1 MHEHSTSMTSGRPFR
16 LLIRFALP
24 LIIGSVFQQ
33 LYTITDAAII
43 GRGVGPQ
50 ALAAVGAGDWILWM
64 VVGAIQ
70 AMMQGFSIETATAYG
85 QENEKRLVSAIW
97 HSVVLAAVISAVMT
111 AVSLLLMKPALNL
124 LNTPADIMDGALTYL
139 GILYTGCVIIT
150 AYQLAA
156 ALLRSFGDSRTP
168 LYAMTAASLIN
179 IGLDLLFVYRFHMG
193 IGGAAWAT
201 VIAQGAAALIC
212 IAKLRN
218 QISLPL
224 RMEFR
229 METAVRLV
237 RLGLPLAFQV
247 VIIAA
252 GGLALQNSVN
262 QYGSVFVAGYTAANK
277 MFGILES
284 AGIAFGYGA
293 ASYTAQNLG
302 AGKTERIPEGVRA
315 GLLFSVLVS
324 GFISVCMLVF
334 GRSIMSLFVERSA
347 QNYDMIIDT
356 AYQYLSVMSYAL
368 LMLYMLH
375 LYKSMLQGLGLTVQ
389 SMISGI
395 VELAARII
403 LVFTLPGLIGSAG
416 IFIAEIGAWIG
427 AALYLM
433 LTYYRL
439 SPGIIK
445 SVDIQ
450 KNGE

>member
-1 MHEHSTSMTSGRPFR
+1 MHEHSTSMTSGRPFG

-252 GGLALQNSVN
+252 GGLALQNAVN

-416 IFIAEIGAWIG
+416 IFIAEVGAWIG

>member
-1 MHEHSTSMTSGRPFR
+1 
-16 LLIRFALP
+16 
-24 LIIGSVFQQ
+24 
-33 LYTITDAAII
+33 
-43 GRGVGPQ
+43 
-50 ALAAVGAGDWILWM
+50 
-64 VVGAIQ
+64 
-70 AMMQGFSIETATAYG
+70 
-85 QENEKRLVSAIW
+85 
-97 HSVVLAAVISAVMT
+97 
-111 AVSLLLMKPALNL
+111 
-124 LNTPADIMDGALTYL
+124 
-139 GILYTGCVIIT
+139 
-150 AYQLAA
+150 
-156 ALLRSFGDSRTP
+156 
-168 LYAMTAASLIN
+168 
-179 IGLDLLFVYRFHMG
+179 
-193 IGGAAWAT
+193 
-201 VIAQGAAALIC
+201 
-212 IAKLRN
+212 
-218 QISLPL
+218 
-224 RMEFR
+224 
-229 METAVRLV
+229 
-237 RLGLPLAFQV
+237 
-247 VIIAA
+247 
-252 GGLALQNSVN
+252 
-262 QYGSVFVAGYTAANK
+262 

-403 LVFTLPGLIGSAG
+403 LVFTLPGLIGSSG
-416 IFIAEIGAWIG
+416 IFIAEVGAWIG

>member
-1 MHEHSTSMTSGRPFR
+1 MHEHSTSMTSGRPFG

-252 GGLALQNSVN
+252 GGLALQNAVN

-389 SMISGI
+389 SMINGI

>member
-1 MHEHSTSMTSGRPFR
+1 MTSGRPFG

-212 IAKLRN
+212 IAKLKN

-252 GGLALQNSVN
+252 GGLALQNAVN

-368 LMLYMLH
+368 LMLYMLPLYSPSSKKPFSILWVSLAFPKCSNLQH
-375 LYKSMLQGLGLTVQ
+375 LGIEYTSTSSSKRYVPSSTCFLT
-389 SMISGI
+389 
-395 VELAARII
+395 
-403 LVFTLPGLIGSAG
+403 
-416 IFIAEIGAWIG
+416 
-427 AALYLM
+427 
-433 LTYYRL
+433 
-439 SPGIIK
+439 
-445 SVDIQ
+445 
-450 KNGE
+450 

>member
-1 MHEHSTSMTSGRPFR
+1 MHEHSTSMTSGRPFG

-139 GILYTGCVIIT
+139 GTLYTGCVIIT

-212 IAKLRN
+212 IAKLKN

-252 GGLALQNSVN
+252 GGLALQNAVN

-403 LVFTLPGLIGSAG
+403 LVFTLPGLIGSSG
-416 IFIAEIGAWIG
+416 IFIAEVGAWIG

>member
-1 MHEHSTSMTSGRPFR
+1 MHEHSTSMTSGRPFG

-252 GGLALQNSVN
+252 GGLALQNAVN

-375 LYKSMLQGLGLTVQ
+375 LYKSMLQGLRLTVQ

-403 LVFTLPGLIGSAG
+403 LVFTLPGLIGSSG

>member
-1 MHEHSTSMTSGRPFR
+1 MHEHSTSMTSGRPFG

-64 VVGAIQ
+64 AVGAIQ

-111 AVSLLLMKPALNL
+111 AVSLLLMEPALNL

-179 IGLDLLFVYRFHMG
+179 IGMDLLFVYRFHMG
-193 IGGAAWAT
+193 ISGAAWAT

-252 GGLALQNSVN
+252 GGLALQNAVN

-416 IFIAEIGAWIG
+416 IFIAEVGAWIG

>member
-1 MHEHSTSMTSGRPFR
+1 MHEHSTSMTSGRPFG

-403 LVFTLPGLIGSAG
+403 LVFTLPGLIGSSG

>member
-1 MHEHSTSMTSGRPFR
+1 MHEHSTSMTSGRPFG

-252 GGLALQNSVN
+252 GGLALQNAVN

-395 VELAARII
+395 VELAARIV

>member
-1 MHEHSTSMTSGRPFR
+1 MHEHSTSMTSGRPFG

-252 GGLALQNSVN
+252 GGLALQNAVN

>member
-1 MHEHSTSMTSGRPFR
+1 MHEHSTSMTSGRPFG

-212 IAKLRN
+212 IAKLKN

-252 GGLALQNSVN
+252 GGLALQNAVN

>member
-252 GGLALQNSVN
+252 GGLALQNAVN

>member
-1 MHEHSTSMTSGRPFR
+1 MHEHSTSMTSGRPFG

-179 IGLDLLFVYRFHMG
+179 I
-193 IGGAAWAT
+193 
-201 VIAQGAAALIC
+201 
-212 IAKLRN
+212 
-218 QISLPL
+218 
-224 RMEFR
+224 
-229 METAVRLV
+229 
-237 RLGLPLAFQV
+237 
-247 VIIAA
+247 
-252 GGLALQNSVN
+252 
-262 QYGSVFVAGYTAANK
+262 
-277 MFGILES
+277 
-284 AGIAFGYGA
+284 
-293 ASYTAQNLG
+293 
-302 AGKTERIPEGVRA
+302 
-315 GLLFSVLVS
+315 
-324 GFISVCMLVF
+324 
-334 GRSIMSLFVERSA
+334 
-347 QNYDMIIDT
+347 
-356 AYQYLSVMSYAL
+356 
-368 LMLYMLH
+368 
-375 LYKSMLQGLGLTVQ
+375 
-389 SMISGI
+389 
-395 VELAARII
+395 
-403 LVFTLPGLIGSAG
+403 
-416 IFIAEIGAWIG
+416 
-427 AALYLM
+427 
-433 LTYYRL
+433 
-439 SPGIIK
+439 
-445 SVDIQ
+445 
-450 KNGE
+450 

>member
-1 MHEHSTSMTSGRPFR
+1 MHEHSTSMTSGRPFG

-252 GGLALQNSVN
+252 GGLALQNAVN

-403 LVFTLPGLIGSAG
+403 LVFTLPGLIGSSG

>member
-1 MHEHSTSMTSGRPFR
+1 MHEHSTSMTSGRPLG

-64 VVGAIQ
+64 VIGAIQ

-97 HSVVLAAVISAVMT
+97 HSVVLAGVISAVMT
-111 AVSLLLMKPALNL
+111 AVSLLLMKPALTL
-124 LNTPADIMDGALTYL
+124 LNTPADIMDGAMTYL
-139 GILYTGCVIIT
+139 GILYGACIIIT

-193 IGGAAWAT
+193 IGGAAAAT
-201 VIAQGAAALIC
+201 VIAQGTAAVIC
-212 IAKLRN
+212 VVKLMKQVR
-218 QISLPL
+218 LPL
-224 RMEFR
+224 RMKFN
-229 METAVRLV
+229 MDTAVHLIK
-237 RLGLPLAFQV
+237 LGLPLAFQV
-247 VIIAA
+247 VIIAT
-252 GGLALQNSVN
+252 GGLALQNAVN

-315 GLLFSVLVS
+315 GLLFSVIVS
-324 GFISVCMLVF
+324 GFISICMLVF
-334 GRSIMSLFVERSA
+334 GRTIMSLFVERTA
-347 QNYDMIIDT
+347 MNYDMIIDT
-356 AYQYLSVMSYAL
+356 AYQYLSVMAYAL

-403 LVFTLPGLIGSAG
+403 LVFTLPRLIGSLG

-433 LTYYRL
+433 FMYYRL
-439 SPGIIK
+439 YPETIK

-450 KNGE
+450 KAGE

>member
-1 MHEHSTSMTSGRPFR
+1 MHEHSTSMTSGRPLG

-64 VVGAIQ
+64 VIGAIQ
-70 AMMQGFSIETATAYG
+70 AMMQGFSIESATAYG

-97 HSVVLAAVISAVMT
+97 HSVVLAAVISVVMT
-111 AVSLLLMKPALNL
+111 AGSLLLMRPALTL
-124 LNTPADIMDGALTYL
+124 LNTPADIMDGAQTYL
-139 GILYTGCVIIT
+139 GILYGACTIIT

-179 IGLDLLFVYRFHMG
+179 IVLDLLFVYRFHMG
-193 IGGAAWAT
+193 IGGAAIAT
-201 VIAQGAAALIC
+201 VIAQGCAAVIC
-212 IAKLRN
+212 VVKLMK
-218 QISLPL
+218 QIRLPL
-224 RMEFR
+224 RMKFNTD
-229 METAVRLV
+229 TAVHLIK
-237 RLGLPLAFQV
+237 LGVPLAFQV
-247 VIIAA
+247 IIIAT
-252 GGLALQNSVN
+252 GGLALQNAVN

-315 GLLFSVLVS
+315 GLIFSVIVS
-324 GFISVCMLVF
+324 GFISFCMLVF
-334 GRSIMSLFVERSA
+334 GRTIMSLFVERTA
-347 QNYDMIIDT
+347 MNYDMIIDT

-403 LVFTLPGLIGSAG
+403 LVFTLPRLIGSLG
-416 IFIAEIGAWIG
+416 IFIAEVGAWIG

-433 LTYYRL
+433 LMYYRL
-439 SPGIIK
+439 YPETIK

>member
-1 MHEHSTSMTSGRPFR
+1 MHEHSTSMTSGRPFG

-229 METAVRLV
+229 METAVHLV

-252 GGLALQNSVN
+252 GGLALQNAVN

-395 VELAARII
+395 VELAARIV
-403 LVFTLPGLIGSAG
+403 LVFTLPGLIGSVG
-416 IFIAEIGAWIG
+416 IFIAEVGAWIG

>member
-1 MHEHSTSMTSGRPFR
+1 MHEHSTSMTTGKPLG

-85 QENEKRLVSAIW
+85 QENEERLISAIW
-97 HSVVLAAVISAVMT
+97 HSVVLAAVISIAMT
-111 AVSLLLMKPALNL
+111 AVSLLLMKPALLL

-139 GILYTGCVIIT
+139 GILYSGCVIIT
-150 AYQLAA
+150 TYQLAA

-179 IGLDLLFVYRFHMG
+179 IGLDLLFVYQFHMG
-193 IGGAAWAT
+193 IAGAAWAT
-201 VIAQGAAALIC
+201 VIAQGAAAVIC
-212 IAKLRN
+212 TVKLLK
-218 QISLPL
+218 QIRLPL
-224 RMEFR
+224 RMPFS
-229 METAVRLV
+229 MDTAVHLV
-237 RLGLPLAFQV
+237 KLGLPLAFQV
-247 VIIAA
+247 IIIAA
-252 GGLALQNSVN
+252 GGLALQNAVN

-302 AGKTERIPEGVRA
+302 AGKTERIPEGVCA
-315 GLLFSVLVS
+315 GLLFSVIVS
-324 GFISVCMLVF
+324 GFISASMLVF
-334 GRSIMSLFVERSA
+334 GRKIMSLFVERTA
-347 QNYDMIIDT
+347 MNYDMIIDI

-375 LYKSMLQGLGLTVQ
+375 LYKSMLQGLGLTVH

-395 VELAARII
+395 VELAARVI
-403 LVFTLPGLIGSAG
+403 LVFTLPRLIGSLG
-416 IFIAEIGAWIG
+416 IFIAEVGAWLG

-433 LTYYRL
+433 LMYYRL
-439 SPGIIK
+439 SPAVIK

-450 KNGE
+450 INGE

>member
-1 MHEHSTSMTSGRPFR
+1 MHEHSTSMTSGRPFG

-212 IAKLRN
+212 IAKLKN

-252 GGLALQNSVN
+252 GGLALQNAVN

-403 LVFTLPGLIGSAG
+403 LVFTLPGLIGSSG

>member
-1 MHEHSTSMTSGRPFR
+1 MHEHSTSMTSGRPFG

-252 GGLALQNSVN
+252 GGLALQNAVN

-403 LVFTLPGLIGSAG
+403 LVFTLPGLIGSSG
-416 IFIAEIGAWIG
+416 IFIAEVGAWIG

>member
-1 MHEHSTSMTSGRPFR
+1 MHEHSTSMTSGRPFG

-97 HSVVLAAVISAVMT
+97 HSVVLAAVICAVMT

-212 IAKLRN
+212 IAKLKN

-252 GGLALQNSVN
+252 GGLALQNAVN

-293 ASYTAQNLG
+293 ASYTAENVG

-439 SPGIIK
+439 SPRIIK

>member
-1 MHEHSTSMTSGRPFR
+1 MHEHSTSMTSGRPFG

-252 GGLALQNSVN
+252 GGLALQNAVN

-302 AGKTERIPEGVRA
+302 AGKTGRIPEGVRA

-347 QNYDMIIDT
+347 QHYDMIIDT

-403 LVFTLPGLIGSAG
+403 LVFTLPGLIGSVG

>member
-1 MHEHSTSMTSGRPFR
+1 MHEHSTSMTSGRPFG

-70 AMMQGFSIETATAYG
+70 DMMQGFSIETATAYG

-252 GGLALQNSVN
+252 GGLALQNAVN

-403 LVFTLPGLIGSAG
+403 LVFTLPGLIGSSG
-416 IFIAEIGAWIG
+416 IFIAEVGAWIG

>member
-1 MHEHSTSMTSGRPFR
+1 MHEHSTSMTSGRPFG

-252 GGLALQNSVN
+252 GGLALQNAVN

-403 LVFTLPGLIGSAG
+403 LVFTLPGLIGSVG

>member
-1 MHEHSTSMTSGRPFR
+1 MHEHSTSMTSGRPFG

>member
-1 MHEHSTSMTSGRPFR
+1 MHEHSTSMTSGRPFG

-97 HSVVLAAVISAVMT
+97 HSVVLAVVISAVMT
-111 AVSLLLMKPALNL
+111 AVSLLLMKQALNL

-252 GGLALQNSVN
+252 GGLALQNAVN

-439 SPGIIK
+439 SPRIIK

>member
-1 MHEHSTSMTSGRPFR
+1 MHEHSTSMTSGRPFG

-229 METAVRLV
+229 METAMRLV

-252 GGLALQNSVN
+252 GGLALQNAVN

-403 LVFTLPGLIGSAG
+403 LVFTLPGLIGSSG
-416 IFIAEIGAWIG
+416 IFIAEVGAWIG

>member
-1 MHEHSTSMTSGRPFR
+1 MHEHSTSMTSGRPFG

-64 VVGAIQ
+64 GVGAIQ

-212 IAKLRN
+212 IAKLKN

-252 GGLALQNSVN
+252 GGLALQNAVN

-403 LVFTLPGLIGSAG
+403 LVFTLPGLIGSSG
-416 IFIAEIGAWIG
+416 IFIAEVGAWIG

>member
-1 MHEHSTSMTSGRPFR
+1 MHEHSTSMTSGRPFG

-229 METAVRLV
+229 METAMRLV

-252 GGLALQNSVN
+252 GGLALQNAVN

-395 VELAARII
+395 VELAARIV

-439 SPGIIK
+439 SPRIIK

>member
-1 MHEHSTSMTSGRPFR
+1 
-16 LLIRFALP
+16 
-24 LIIGSVFQQ
+24 
-33 LYTITDAAII
+33 
-43 GRGVGPQ
+43 
-50 ALAAVGAGDWILWM
+50 
-64 VVGAIQ
+64 
-70 AMMQGFSIETATAYG
+70 MMQGFSIETATAYG

-97 HSVVLAAVISAVMT
+97 RSVVLAAVISAVMT

-252 GGLALQNSVN
+252 GGLALQNAVN

-403 LVFTLPGLIGSAG
+403 LVFTLPGLIGSVG
-416 IFIAEIGAWIG
+416 IFIAEVGAWIG

>member
-1 MHEHSTSMTSGRPFR
+1 MHEHSTSMTSGRPFG

-212 IAKLRN
+212 IAKLKN

-252 GGLALQNSVN
+252 GGLALQNAVN

-403 LVFTLPGLIGSAG
+403 LVFTLPGLIGSSG
-416 IFIAEIGAWIG
+416 IFIAEVGAWIG

>member
-403 LVFTLPGLIGSAG
+403 LVFTLPGLIGSSG